1 MSIFGLEPL
10 LFLSSPGGGLPI
22 AIACQQLL
30 DRDQRGLRKRKGKLE
45 TDSFKQ
51 VISGDSGKRVFQ

>member
-45 TDSFKQ
+45 TETPSN
-51 VISGDSGKRVFQ
+51 R